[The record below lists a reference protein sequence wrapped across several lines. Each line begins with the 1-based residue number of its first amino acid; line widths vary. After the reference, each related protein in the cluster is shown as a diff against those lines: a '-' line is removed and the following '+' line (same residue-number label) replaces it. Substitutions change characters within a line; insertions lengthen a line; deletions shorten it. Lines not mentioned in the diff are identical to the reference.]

1 MNKQIVKFLE
11 FKGKNIV
18 YLSVDGTYWIAVKPV
33 CEALN
38 IEYTRQY
45 KNLKKDPILISALA
59 KQPMQI
65 PGDDQ
70 LREYICLPEKY
81 IYGWIFSIRSDSKE
95 LQEYKMECY
104 QVLYNHFH
112 GSITRRRGLILEK
125 ANLTA
130 KRRQLEKTLSQ
141 DPVYI
146 ELTKLRAREISIG
159 KKIKEVERS
168 EVQAELDLFSAI
180 K

>member
-18 YLSVDGTYWIAVKPV
+18 YLSENGTYWIAVKPI

-38 IEYTRQY
+38 VDYLRQY
-45 KNLKKDPILISALA
+45 KNLKKDPILISALS
-59 KQPMQI
+59 KMTMQI

-70 LREYICLPEKY
+70 LREYTCLPEKY
-81 IYGWIFSIRSDSKE
+81 VYGWIFSIRSVSRE

-104 QVLYNHFH
+104 QVLYDHFH

-146 ELTKLRAREISIG
+146 ELAKLKAREISIG
-159 KKIKEVERS
+159 KKIKAVERS
-168 EVQAELDLFSAI
+168 EVQAELNLFS
-180 K
+180 